1 MVCSWCHTKSEV
13 CLNVDCKALLLPCP
27 IKEHQDLCR
36 YSKNSFKIK
45 AKVKVRTKV
54 KEMPWAD
61 ELAAEKERNRW
72 YE

>member
-36 YSKNSFKIK
+36 YSKNSFIIK

>member
-1 MVCSWCHTKSEV
+1 MACRWCHTKSEV
-13 CLNVDCKALLLPCP
+13 CFNVDCKALLLPCP

-36 YSKNSFKIK
+36 YSKNSFKVK

-61 ELAAEKERNRW
+61 ELAAEKERSKW
-72 YE
+72 WK